1 MRISGIPEENKRIIM
16 DLDTVAKS
24 HDCPNI
30 IKCLGY
36 FISESEVWLCME
48 LMLMSLDKLLKI
60 VQGPLPEPIIG
71 KLVLGV
77 SFALF
82 CVRFSFGF
90 LVTNYLIDI
99 GGFEI
104 S

>member
-1 MRISGIPEENKRIIM
+1 MRISGIPEENKRIIT
-16 DLDTVAKS
+16 DLDIIAKS

-48 LMLMSLDKLLKI
+48 LMLMSLDKLIK
-60 VQGPLPEPIIG
+60 VVKGPLPEPIIG

-77 SFALF
+77 S
-82 CVRFSFGF
+82 
-90 LVTNYLIDI
+90 IHW
-99 GGFEI
+99 
-104 S
+104 